1 MIDKDISKTFYGDVG
16 NDIGNVYIDSSKE
29 AEKRM
34 KEYLE
39 QIHNPYCFQCGSI
52 VVRVS
57 FNWEGKELKDLIL
70 KFFSRLNGI

>member
-1 MIDKDISKTFYGDVG
+1 MIEEDISKTFDGSVG

-34 KEYLE
+34 KEYLG
-39 QIHNPYCFQCGSI
+39 QIHNPYCFQCGST

-57 FNWEGKELKDLIL
+57 FNQEGKELKDLML